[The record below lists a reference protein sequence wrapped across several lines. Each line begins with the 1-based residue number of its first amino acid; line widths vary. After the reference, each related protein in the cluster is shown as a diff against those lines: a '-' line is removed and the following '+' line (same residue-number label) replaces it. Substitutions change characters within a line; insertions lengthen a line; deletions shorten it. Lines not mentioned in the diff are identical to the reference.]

1 MRGETPVEM
10 AAPPCRY
17 QLFVGMDIAAL
28 TVTVAWQDAVSHHPP
43 PAVSKPRTFEQTP
56 NGFSQLDHALRA
68 LGVAPAQTL
77 VVMEATG
84 A

>member
-1 MRGETPVEM
+1 MRGEPLVEM
-10 AAPPCRY
+10 AAPPRPY
-17 QLFVGMDIAAL
+17 QLVVGIDSAAL
-28 TVTVAWQDAVSHHPP
+28 TATVAWQDAVSHHPT

-56 NGFSQLDHALRA
+56 NGCSQLDHALRA
-68 LGVAPAQTL
+68 LGVAPAPTL

>member
-1 MRGETPVEM
+1 VEM
-10 AAPPCRY
+10 AAPPRPY
-17 QLFVGMDIAAL
+17 QLFVGIDIAAL
-28 TVTVAWQDAVSHHPP
+28 TVTAAWQGVVSQPP
-43 PAVSKPRTFEQTP
+43 APAVSKPRTFEQTP
-56 NGFSQLDHALRA
+56 NGFSQWDHALRA